1 MLIKSKHKKCENI
14 IEMNNDNDYKTGS
27 LLDYEYF
34 SNLYKLIVTGLS
46 KQIELKQQ
54 QIIFIGKIENDR
66 ATMFFIIKKSEE
78 KTFKFLKNFVSTI

>member
-46 KQIELKQQ
+46 KQIELKKSW
-54 QIIFIGKIENDR
+54 FKTTTNYFYWEDR
-66 ATMFFIIKKSEE
+66 KW
-78 KTFKFLKNFVSTI
+78 

>member
-46 KQIELKQQ
+46 KQIE
-54 QIIFIGKIENDR
+54 F
-66 ATMFFIIKKSEE
+66 KKS
-78 KTFKFLKNFVSTI
+78 